1 MDNAEWSTSAG
12 GVMGWDVVE
21 TKPTSEWDVV
31 SVAPTQD
38 SAAIQILKNIP
49 GSAKRFAGGI
59 AQSVMHPLDT
69 AGGLVDAAAGG
80 LRNVTP
86 TGLRD
91 FIDSIDPSPEAAQR
105 ATNTADAV
113 GSFYKDRYGGL
124 SNLKNTVVSDPVG
137 AAADLSTVLGAG
149 GLLTGSKVLSTASRL
164 TNPITP
170 ALAVAKPI
178 ANAAGNAIAGVVGEL
193 GTHTGIRSIKSAFN
207 AGKTGGV
214 NGESFQ
220 ANMRGNVPMDEV
232 LSAAKQALGNMSDAR
247 GSEYA
252 INKVG
257 WAASTKQIPFEPI
270 AKRFYD
276 TVQTLKQDGH
286 WKVSESELAPL
297 KEAADVLDEF
307 ARDPRMHTPVGFDA
321 MKQRIQSIYPES
333 PKHAQAQRVITAT
346 TNSIKSAIVNESPDY
361 AQAMAD
367 FAKSKSLQTEIE
379 RALSLGDR
387 AASDT
392 AIRKLQSVT
401 RNNANT
407 NYGNR
412 VSLVNKLEDVGG
424 IDLMPAL
431 SGQSLS
437 SMAPRGIGKVGAGL
451 TVGAS
456 VANPYLLGLLPF
468 QSPRLM
474 GEAAYYTGKGAG
486 ALGRNINP
494 LYVQAAGQAGLLDT
508 LRGPRE

>member
-1 MDNAEWSTSAG
+1 
-12 GVMGWDVVE
+12 MGWDVVE
-21 TKPTSEWDVV
+21 TKPLSEWDVV
-31 SVAPTQD
+31 SVAPTKE
-38 SAAIQILKNIP
+38 SAAIQLLKNIP

-59 AQSVMHPLDT
+59 AQSVMHPIDT
-69 AGGLVDAAAGG
+69 ASGLWDAAAGG
-80 LRNVTP
+80 LRNATP
-86 TGLRD
+86 SGLKD
-91 FIDSIDPSPEAAQR
+91 LIDSIDPSPEAAQR

-137 AAADLSTVLGAG
+137 AAADLSTVLGGAG
-149 GLLTGSKVLSTASRL
+149 LISGSKVLSTASRL

-178 ANAAGNAIAGVVGEL
+178 ANVAGNAIAGVVGEL

-214 NGESFQ
+214 NGEAFQ

-257 WAASTKQIPFEPI
+257 WAASTKTIPFEPI
-270 AKRFYD
+270 AKHFYD

-286 WKVSESELAPL
+286 WKVGEAELAPL
-297 KEAADVLDEF
+297 KEVANVLDEF
-307 ARDPRMHTPVGFDA
+307 ANDPRMHTPVGFDA

-346 TNSIKSAIVNESPDY
+346 TNKIKSAIVNASPDY

-387 AASDT
+387 AAADT

-412 VSLVNKLEDVGG
+412 VSLVSKLEDASGV
-424 IDLMPAL
+424 DLMPSLA
-431 SGQSLS
+431 GQSLS
-437 SMAPRGIGKVGAGL
+437 SLAPRGLGKL
-451 TVGAS
+451 SAS
-456 VANPYLLGLLPF
+456 VNIGAATVNPHLLGLLPF

-474 GEAAYYTGKGAG
+474 GEAAYYTGKGVG
-486 ALGRNINP
+486 ALGGKVNP
-494 LYVQAAGQAGLLDT
+494 LYIQAAGQAGLLDT
-508 LRGPRE
+508 LRDPKE